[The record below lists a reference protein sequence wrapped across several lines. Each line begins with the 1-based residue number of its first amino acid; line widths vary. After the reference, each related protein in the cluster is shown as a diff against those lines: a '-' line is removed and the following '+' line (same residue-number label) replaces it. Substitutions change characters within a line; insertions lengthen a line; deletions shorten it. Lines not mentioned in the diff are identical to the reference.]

1 RSPRSSVIRTVSPV
15 TWTSP
20 SLKASIDERASE
32 RSATSAAAGTAESS
46 PCGPPPAPTYVLQ
59 KPIGRGRSR
68 TVIRTHIEPLSR
80 AGALSR
86 TANAACDPAI
96 GAATARAEPPDGS
109 PTAGADPGRSC
120 CGGKADVTGANG
132 AVVRLRCWWAAT
144 ARNARATGG
153 ERPPTDSGASS
164 GRGWRAAL
172 ALRRVPGGGSTGRPR
187 IDSI

>member
-1 RSPRSSVIRTVSPV
+1 MCEAVTVPTAPAVMSP
-15 TWTSP
+15 
-20 SLKASIDERASE
+20 LA
-32 RSATSAAAGTAESS
+32 
-46 PCGPPPAPTYVLQ
+46 
-59 KPIGRGRSR
+59 
-68 TVIRTHIEPLSR
+68 
-80 AGALSR
+80 
-86 TANAACDPAI
+86 
-96 GAATARAEPPDGS
+96 S
-109 PTAGADPGRSC
+109 PTASDDPGRSC

-187 IDSI
+187 IDSIGVARTTWPP